1 MNDTIMHEAARKISF
16 PVERKNETQSKNT
29 MDITGVT
36 KEKVWIE
43 LRKATK
49 RAPHKAA
56 RYMRAI
62 YPWLSF
68 LFPLIRIIANNITRL
83 SMYVAAQSTI

>member
-1 MNDTIMHEAARKISF
+1 MHEAARKISF

-29 MDITGVT
+29 MEITGVP

-49 RAPHKAA
+49 RAPHKAVSCQVYESHISVA
-56 RYMRAI
+56 
-62 YPWLSF
+62 F
-68 LFPLIRIIANNITRL
+68 LLVPADKDNRK
-83 SMYVAAQSTI
+83 QHH